1 MNPVRNSIIGVAIG
15 DMLGVPVE
23 GASAEMLAKD
33 PVVALRKQGADNQ
46 RVGVWSDDTSLTL
59 CLADSLTR
67 GYSLEDMAQTFLR
80 WKIAGEWSAHGPA
93 FGIGRQTHD
102 ALNDL
107 YRILESG
114 DTDSLE
120 LLHLEASE
128 KTNGNGSL
136 MRIAPL
142 YFYLQHEHM
151 EDRFD
156 NVWQVSALTHPHVRA
171 ALACLMYLI
180 MLDELATADS
190 VQVAY
195 LKTALRMREFL
206 DTHHSEER
214 PHFARLIDQ
223 DLRAFARSE
232 LRSGGYVIE
241 TLEASFWCL
250 LTTSSYRDAVLTAVN
265 LGYDTDT
272 TAAVTGG
279 MAGFF
284 YGIDTA
290 PIEWYEAVARIEDI
304 EKLSDALY
312 HTYPHRPRERSPL
325 VQFIAG
331 EGLDSNGR
339 THADVLAMDDEAL
352 EQEHDYIQWLFPLR
366 EQSGAVWDAPT
377 LTNDDIADIAHGDES
392 RQAMQRAL
400 ERMRRFYGENDHW
413 LVPHEHNHL
422 RITRVLKST
431 RILLGKEHAHE
442 FYRFITKRI
451 EGKGVHTREENV
463 AYWNAAIGL
472 SAKESLNHHTP

>member
-23 GASAEMLAKD
+23 GASAEVLAKD

-59 CLADSLTR
+59 CLADSLVR
-67 GYSLEDMAQTFLR
+67 GYSLEDMAQAFLR

-156 NVWQVSALTHPHVRA
+156 TIWQVSALTHPHVRS

-180 MLDELATADS
+180 MFDELSSAES

-206 DTHHSEER
+206 DTHHREER
-214 PHFARLIDQ
+214 PHFARLIDH
-223 DLRAFARSE
+223 DLRALAQSE

-250 LTTSSYRDAVLTAVN
+250 LTTPSYREAVLMAVN

-304 EKLSDALY
+304 EKLCDTLY
-312 HTYPHRPRERSPL
+312 RTYPSRPRERSPL

-331 EGLDSNGR
+331 GGVDSNGR
-339 THADVLAMDDEAL
+339 THADVLAMDDASL
-352 EQEHDYIQWLFPLR
+352 EREHDYIQWLFPLR

-377 LTNDDIADIAHGDES
+377 LTSDDIADIAHEDDA
-392 RQAMQRAL
+392 RQAMHRAL
-400 ERMRRFYGENDHW
+400 ERMRRFYAESDHW

-422 RITRVLKST
+422 RITRILKSA
-431 RILLGKEHAHE
+431 RILLGKQEAYTFHQ
-442 FYRFITKRI
+442 FIIGRVRGMGAQI
-451 EGKGVHTREENV
+451 RDENM
-463 AYWNAAIGL
+463 AYWNVAIGL
-472 SAKESLNHHTP
+472 SASEK